1 MSKKGST
8 TYSEEFHKAE
18 VRERLKERL
27 KEKLRE
33 AVSAVLPIIVI
44 VMALCFTIVPVS
56 TDTMLEFLVGAV
68 MLVIGMMFFTL
79 GAEMAMTPM
88 GERVGSSMTRSK
100 KLWVM
105 VVLGFCLCVIKKQ

>member
-68 MLVIGMMFFTL
+68 MLVIGMMFY
-79 GAEMAMTPM
+79 
-88 GERVGSSMTRSK
+88 VG
-100 KLWVM
+100 
-105 VVLGFCLCVIKKQ
+105 